1 MNSKEFSKK
10 VKPFRK
16 ILSEDSFD
24 DLLDYFLD
32 SDNEKSEPSTS
43 KEINETNI
51 DSKIITL
58 QKAELIS
65 KWIDKSDEL
74 TTSYKFN
81 YIVDLMKHLPDLMY
95 LKNSMKNVIINLVL

>member
-43 KEINETNI
+43 KEISETNI
-51 DSKIITL
+51 DFKIITL
-58 QKAELIS
+58 QQAELIS
-65 KWIDKSDEL
+65 KWVDKSWI
-74 TTSYKFN
+74 S
-81 YIVDLMKHLPDLMY
+81 
-95 LKNSMKNVIINLVL
+95 